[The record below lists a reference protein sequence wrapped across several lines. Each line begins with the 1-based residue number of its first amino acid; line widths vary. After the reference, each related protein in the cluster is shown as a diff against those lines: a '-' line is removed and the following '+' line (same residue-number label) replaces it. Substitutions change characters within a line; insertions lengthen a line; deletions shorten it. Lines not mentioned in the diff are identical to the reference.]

1 MKRLRRCGLKKK
13 KPARAVIDTNLFV
26 SGLFGAQGYS
36 YQLQQLWVSGAF
48 ELAVSEEIIKEI
60 ENTLLKPHIRKR
72 LFLEDGEQESIIS
85 LIREKAFVVTADLY
99 QTDKIKTDPTDN
111 KFLACALEV
120 KADYIVS
127 GDNHLLELKHFH
139 GIQIV
144 NAKIFVKKIKEK

>member
-1 MKRLRRCGLKKK
+1 MKKK
-13 KPARAVIDTNLFV
+13 KPVRAVIDTNLFIN
-26 SGLFGAQGYS
+26 GLFADKGYS
-36 YQLQQLWVSGAF
+36 SQLQDLWVSGAF
-48 ELAVSEEIIKEI
+48 ELAISEKILKEI
-60 ENTLLKPHIRKR
+60 ENTLLKPHIPKR
-72 LFLEDGEQESIIS
+72 LFLEAGEETSIIS

-127 GDNHLLELKHFH
+127 GDNHLLELNHFH

-144 NAKIFVKKIKEK
+144 DAKAFVEKVTAK

>member
-1 MKRLRRCGLKKK
+1 M
-13 KPARAVIDTNLFV
+13 
-26 SGLFGAQGYS
+26 
-36 YQLQQLWVSGAF
+36 WVSGAF
-48 ELAVSEEIIKEI
+48 ELAVSEQILKEI

-72 LFLEDGEQESIIS
+72 LFLEEDEQNPIIS
-85 LIREKAFVVTADLY
+85 LIREKATVVTADLY
-99 QTDKIKTDPTDN
+99 QTDPTDN

-144 NAKIFVKKIKEK
+144 DAKAFVEKVAAK